1 MAMGETFV
9 HLHLHTDYSLLDGAI
24 QIPALARRVQELRMP
39 AVAVTDHGNLF
50 GAISFFHA
58 MREVGITPIIG
69 MEAYLTLGDRR
80 ERPAGPEKAIYHIIL
95 LAQNETGYRNL
106 VKLSSLSYLEGF
118 HYKPRIDKDLL
129 STYREGLI
137 APPPACRVFRPRSSV
152 RAVWTRLPVTPSSF
166 RISSVGGTTT
176 WRFRIMGFRSSE
188 TSRAR
193 SSRSPDGRASRW
205 WSLTTVTT

>member
-80 ERPAGPEKAIYHIIL
+80 
-95 LAQNETGYRNL
+95 
-106 VKLSSLSYLEGF
+106 
-118 HYKPRIDKDLL
+118 
-129 STYREGLI
+129 
-137 APPPACRVFRPRSSV
+137 
-152 RAVWTRLPVTPSSF
+152 
-166 RISSVGGTTT
+166 GTT
-176 WRFRIMGFRSSE
+176 GGAGE
-188 TSRAR
+188 GDLPHHPSRAE
-193 SSRSPDGRASRW
+193 
-205 WSLTTVTT
+205 